1 MYVYGIELC
10 FPSSLRTE
18 CVCCLWLKKL
28 DLGRASMLGRCRRD
42 ALGGIFCASGQ
53 ACQEP
58 FL

>member
-10 FPSSLRTE
+10 FPSSPRTE

-28 DLGRASMLGRCRRD
+28 DLRQSQYARTVQRD
-42 ALGGIFCASGQ
+42 VLGGIVCASGQ
-53 ACQEP
+53 ACQEL